1 MNPNLNP
8 NPSSPRVL
16 VVGCGYIGLQAARSL
31 HALGWEVTGLT
42 ASAESARKLASEPFR
57 VMACDINDREAL
69 AAICP
74 QGTPFD
80 AVLDCVSSGR
90 GGADDYRRV
99 YLDGA
104 RSLIETLR
112 PARFLFTSST
122 SVYAQTDGGTVT
134 EESPALPDRETGRI
148 LKATEDRVLAHG
160 GQVARLA
167 GIYGPGRWAL
177 LNLFLEGRAEIEGDG
192 SRVINQIHRDDAAAA
207 LVLLLTRPAA
217 PGIYNVADDEP
228 VTQAEAYRAFAE
240 FYQQPLPP
248 SGPIDLNRKRG
259 WTSKR
264 VSNAKLR
271 ALGWSP
277 RYPSL
282 RSALGSI

>member
-1 MNPNLNP
+1 MLI
-8 NPSSPRVL
+8 L
-16 VVGCGYIGLQAARSL
+16 VAGCGYIGLEAARSF

-42 ASAESARKLASEPFR
+42 ATAESARRLESEPFR
-57 VMACDINDREAL
+57 VVACDINDRESL
-69 AAICP
+69 AALSP
-74 QGTPFD
+74 RGAPFD

-99 YLDGA
+99 YLEGA
-104 RSLIETLR
+104 RSLIETLH

-122 SVYAQTDGGTVT
+122 SVYAHTDGGTVT
-134 EESPALPDRETGRI
+134 EESPATPDRETGRI
-148 LKATEDRVLAHG
+148 LKATEELVLAHG
-160 GQVARLA
+160 GQIARLA

-177 LNLFLEGRAEIEGDG
+177 LSSFLEGRAVIEGDG
-192 SRVINQIHRDDAAAA
+192 SRVINQIHRDDAVAA
-207 LVLLLTRPAA
+207 LVLLLTQPAA
-217 PGIYNVADDEP
+217 PGIFNVADDEP
-228 VTQAEAYRAFAE
+228 MAQAEAFRAFAE
-240 FYQQPLPP
+240 FYQRPLPP
-248 SGPIDLNRKRG
+248 AGPVDLSRKRG

-282 RSALGSI
+282 REALITAR